1 MSFETKRA
9 KSKLSNRLTRV
20 YALLFSAIFLLLS
33 LIVFGLAF
41 RFLVQHQYDHL
52 LDSLQLIGNTLKE
65 ELEEEQ
71 PEDDDEAHRNNP
83 DTLENLNTDSNL
95 AIFLYNPEGILINRT
110 IGFPLPD
117 RLIQHGKQT
126 PELIFFDQ
134 TMLLRALRDIKTVMC

>member
-52 LDSLQLIGNTLKE
+52 LDSLQLIGNNLKE

-71 PEDDDEAHRNNP
+71 PEDDDERNIIILIVGKP
-83 DTLENLNTDSNL
+83 QPDSNL
-95 AIFLYNPEGILINRT
+95 AIFLYNGGISSIAQC
-110 IGFPLPD
+110 FPLPD
-117 RLIQHGKQT
+117 RLIQRGKQT
-126 PELIFFDQ
+126 PND
-134 TMLLRALRDIKTVMC
+134 LL